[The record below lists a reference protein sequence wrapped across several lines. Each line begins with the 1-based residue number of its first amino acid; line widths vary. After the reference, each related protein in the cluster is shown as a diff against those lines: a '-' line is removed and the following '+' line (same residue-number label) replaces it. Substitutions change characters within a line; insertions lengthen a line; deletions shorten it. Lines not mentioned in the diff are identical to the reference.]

1 MSRRRFLIPE
11 FDEPRPVVEAPVSK
25 KINIERQRDKE
36 LAEQLKLKLFKEYA
50 DERLEFV
57 PLAAV
62 PIRDVR
68 FDYTNWAAE
77 RPDLRFSFPMT
88 FNHTKLCQADPRYRF
103 AVLKTCSFCGVK
115 SFKGCCPDYSQ
126 NKRSTALF
134 LTNAR
139 IKSNRDTQGC
149 PPESDSSTSD
159 PASLHSEEASPDS
172 VL

>member
-11 FDEPRPVVEAPVSK
+11 IDEPRPIIVESK

-68 FDYTNWAAE
+68 FDYTKWASE

-88 FNHTKLCQADPRYRF
+88 FNHAKLCQADPRYRF

-126 NKRSTALF
+126 QKRSTALF

-139 IKSNRDTQGC
+139 IKSSPDTPGSFR
-149 PPESDSSTSD
+149 ENDNSTSD
-159 PASLHSEEASPDS
+159 HASLHSEAANPDN